1 MQYCHNCGKKMSQ
14 SSSKFCPFCGT
25 NLSALSFKPPAQ
37 EEEPQKRAPA
47 RSSFVPFSNEDDDDD
62 SYIDRMDRLHVNISK
77 LDIEFGE
84 IPKSKDT
91 IGGLMAQGP
100 TNEEG
105 RGRSI
110 FSEQEILENFKKEGS
125 ALRPVSKSR
134 QNSPNEE

>member
-1 MQYCHNCGKKMSQ
+1 MSQ